1 MSEVK
6 SMEAFRDALTGLGR
20 QFTQRAFSEEQ
31 AADLVLWLA
40 FALLDRERRS
50 WTDEQRTM
58 ILQRCIKEMELRLKY
73 GRWPEE
79 WLGWP

>member
-6 SMEAFRDALTGLGR
+6 SMEVFRDALTELGR
-20 QFTQRAFSEEQ
+20 AFIQRAFSEEQ

-50 WTDEQRTM
+50 WADEQRTM
-58 ILQRCIKEMELRLKY
+58 ILY
-73 GRWPEE
+73 P
-79 WLGWP
+79 